1 MLIKKF
7 EVDKTKYGLKNTNTK
22 IYACLV
28 QVDAS
33 DSIASVIRE
42 ITDNSWISKLEI
54 VDQVAYDARM
64 QATIQHIMNDCM
76 IFNNS
81 KPTGQYDYSVVGEY
95 IVSKE
100 GRQALISQ
108 FGHRFI
114 PLAELWKEKEIGNP
128 GFDYH
133 SESTTQIIIFGEAKY
148 NATNNP
154 YTTAINQVEKFITKK
169 KDSKELSDLQ
179 KFVSKNAVTNFL
191 QLNKG
196 FSIAFSIKSDNPL
209 AILDNAILS
218 NKIVQITQ
226 YDEFYIIGVVINDK

>member
-1 MLIKKF
+1 MLVRKF
-7 EVDKTKYGLKNTNTK
+7 EVDKNKYNLKHITAK

-33 DSIASVIRE
+33 ESIASVIKE
-42 ITDNSWISKLEI
+42 INDNSWISKLGI
-54 VDQVAYDARM
+54 VDQVSYDARM
-64 QATIQHIMNDCM
+64 QATIQHIMKDCM

-81 KPTGQYDYSVVGEY
+81 TPTGQYDYSVVGEY

-108 FGHRFI
+108 FGHGFV

-133 SESTTQIIIFGEAKY
+133 SESTTQLIIFGEAKY

-154 YTTAINQVEKFITKK
+154 YTKAIDQVEKFITKK

-179 KFVSKNAVTNFL
+179 KFVSNNAVKNFL
-191 QLNKG
+191 QSNKG
-196 FSIAFSIKSDNPL
+196 FSIAFSIKADNPL
-209 AILDNAILS
+209 LILDKAILS
-218 NKIVQITQ
+218 NKIVQITK
-226 YDEFYIIGVVINDK
+226 YDEFYVIGVVINDK